1 MGGSRRIIQPEGI
14 REGFLE
20 EEVLR
25 QALKDKWESAKQ
37 QWEGG
42 GGSML

>member
-25 QALKDKWESAKQ
+25 QALKDTWESAKQ

>member
-1 MGGSRRIIQPEGI
+1 MGGSRRIIQPKGI

-20 EEVLR
+20 EEVLH